1 MSIEKA
7 RAALAAFG
15 ADTRIREFEVSSAT
29 VALAAE
35 ALGCE
40 PARIAKTLSYK
51 LNDGSVILIVTSG
64 DTRVDNRLFK
74 ARFACK
80 AKMLSPEEA
89 VEYVGHA
96 VGGVCPFGVPD
107 TVKVFL
113 DFSMKRFATVF
124 PACGSSNSAIE
135 LDCEELERFSR
146 AEAWVDVCSGWE
158 REAQN

>member
-51 LNDGSVILIVTSG
+51 LSYTAYCTYFISSFSKIKPSIYLCRQRSLTSI
-64 DTRVDNRLFK
+64 
-74 ARFACK
+74 
-80 AKMLSPEEA
+80 
-89 VEYVGHA
+89 
-96 VGGVCPFGVPD
+96 
-107 TVKVFL
+107 
-113 DFSMKRFATVF
+113 
-124 PACGSSNSAIE
+124 IE
-135 LDCEELERFSR
+135 KIIT
-146 AEAWVDVCSGWE
+146 
-158 REAQN
+158 